1 MVMRDL
7 LFNRIH
13 WLQGLLLGLLLAAT
27 QAQAATFSASVDR
40 KEVAERDTFTLM
52 LRYSEQVGF
61 GSPDLTPLQQDF
73 QVLNQQRSNQFRSVN
88 GKTESFTEWTLT
100 LTPKRNGKLTI
111 PPIRF
116 ENQQTQPIT
125 INVRELSADVK
136 AQIAKEFFFDTEISQ
151 QDNYYVQGQI
161 LYTEKL
167 YYSVSH
173 EDATLSEFKVTDAL
187 VQPLGDVRQ
196 YTTVVDGQRLGVYE
210 RRFAIFPE
218 ESGELVIPGQRFS
231 ARISNPYDRWSRGRQ
246 GSAVSKPITLQVKP
260 IPQDYPQAPW
270 IPAENLSISETF
282 STPPQQWVAGEP
294 VTRTLIMTAKGLPG
308 SQLPAIALPVV
319 DNLRYYPDQ
328 TQQNEQ
334 SSDDGLTGTSE
345 QSIALVPGSSGRI
358 LLPEIRIPWWNTRSG
373 TLEYAVLPA
382 HSIQVKPAKGAV
394 ASSQTAEPVTNN
406 SDADAMEQPGDSA
419 GTSTTNN
426 GSAGELFFW
435 QLAVAVLVLSNG
447 LFLLLWWHARRTALT
462 RPAVSDSTQQD
473 HPQKTLK
480 QHWQAL
486 SKACQQGDAAAIRC
500 HLLAWVNAGGL
511 NRDDLSIRLP
521 LASLSQL
528 AGLLPEPRLQAALAE
543 LDARLY
549 SPQQNSAYNGQ
560 NLLALLKEQQRQSGK
575 TETQRAV
582 LYPH

>member
-13 WLQGLLLGLLLAAT
+13 WLLILLLAAT
-27 QAQAATFSASVDR
+27 QVQAATFSASVDR
-40 KEVAERDTFTLM
+40 KEVAERDTFNLM

-61 GSPDLTPLQQDF
+61 GSPDLTPLQNDF
-73 QVLNQQRSNQFRSVN
+73 QVLNQQRSNQFRSIN

-100 LTPKRNGKLTI
+100 LTPKRNGNLTI

-125 INVRELSADVK
+125 IRVRELSADVK

-187 VQPLGDVRQ
+187 IQPLGDVRQ

-270 IPAENLSISETF
+270 IPAENLNISEIF
-282 STPPQQWVAGEP
+282 STPLQQWVAGEP
-294 VTRTLIMTAKGLPG
+294 VTRTLILTAKGLPG
-308 SQLPAIALPVV
+308 SQLPATALPVV

-382 HSIQVKPAKGAV
+382 HSIQVQPAKGGRT
-394 ASSQTAEPVTNN
+394 SSPAAPL
-406 SDADAMEQPGDSA
+406 
-419 GTSTTNN
+419 STT
-426 GSAGELFFW
+426 GSRAAETQPLQPQPDASPASDSLLWW
-435 QLAVAVLVLSNG
+435 QLAVAFLLFGNGVL
-447 LFLLLWWHARRTALT
+447 LLLWWHARRAAQTQ
-462 RPAVSDSTQQD
+462 PATIDGGQQD
-473 HPQKTLK
+473 HPQKTPK
-480 QHWQAL
+480 QRWQAL
-486 SKACQQGDAAAIRC
+486 SKACQQGNAAAIRSN
-500 HLLAWVNAGGL
+500 LLAWVNAGGL
-511 NRDDLSIRLP
+511 NSKDLSSHLP

-543 LDARLY
+543 LDTRLY

-560 NLLALLKEQQRQSGK
+560 NLLILLKEQQRQSAK
-575 TETQRAV
+575 AEKSQAV

>member
-13 WLQGLLLGLLLAAT
+13 WLQGLLLALLLAAT
-27 QAQAATFSASVDR
+27 QVQAATFSASVDR

-61 GSPDLTPLQQDF
+61 GSPDLTPLQNDF
-73 QVLNQQRSNQFRSVN
+73 QVLNQQRSNQFRSIN

-100 LTPKRNGKLTI
+100 LTPRRNGKLTI

-125 INVRELSADVK
+125 INVRELSDDVK

-334 SSDDGLTGTSE
+334 SSDDGLSGTSE

-358 LLPEIRIPWWNTRSG
+358 LLPEIRIPWWNTRSA

-382 HSIQVKPAKGAV
+382 HSIQIKPAKGTA
-394 ASSQTAEPVTNN
+394 ASSQTAEPVKNN
-406 SDADAMEQPGDSA
+406 SADSAADATAQPA
-419 GTSTTNN
+419 
-426 GSAGELFFW
+426 AGETSSTAELLVW

-447 LFLLLWWHARRTALT
+447 LFLLLWWHVRRTTPA
-462 RPAVSDSTQQD
+462 RPAASESAQQD

-486 SKACQQGDAAAIRC
+486 NKACQQGDAAAIRS
-500 HLLAWVNAGGL
+500 HLLDWANAGGL
-511 NRDDLSIRLP
+511 NLRNVNNQQP
-521 LASLSQL
+521 LVSLSQL
-528 AGLLPEPRLQAALAE
+528 GERLPEPRLQAALAE

-560 NLLALLKEQQRQSGK
+560 NLLALLKELQRQSGK

>member
-13 WLQGLLLGLLLAAT
+13 WLQGLLLALLLAAT
-27 QAQAATFSASVDR
+27 QVQAATFSASVDR

-61 GSPDLTPLQQDF
+61 GSPDLTPLQNDF
-73 QVLNQQRSNQFRSVN
+73 QVLNQQRSNQFRSIN

-246 GSAVSKPITLQVKP
+246 GSAVSKPITLQVNP

-294 VTRTLIMTAKGLPG
+294 VTRTLILTAKGLPG

-334 SSDDGLTGTSE
+334 SSDEGLTGTSE

-394 ASSQTAEPVTNN
+394 LTPKTAEPVTDNN
-406 SDADAMEQPGDSA
+406 TED
-419 GTSTTNN
+419 STTTAAPQPLADN
-426 GSAGELFFW
+426 SSELLVW

-462 RPAVSDSTQQD
+462 RPAVPDSTQQD

-486 SKACQQGDAAAIRC
+486 NKACQQGDAAAIRS
-500 HLLAWVNAGGL
+500 HLLAWANAGGL
-511 NRDDLSIRLP
+511 NLRNVNNQQP
-521 LASLSQL
+521 LVSLSQL
-528 AGLLPEPRLQAALAE
+528 GERLPEPRLQAALAE

-560 NLLALLKEQQRQSGK
+560 NLLALLKEQQRQSDNK
-575 TETQRAV
+575 EKAQAA

>member
-13 WLQGLLLGLLLAAT
+13 WLLALLLCAI
-27 QAQAATFSASVDR
+27 QVQAATFSASVDR
-40 KEVAERDTFTLM
+40 KEVAEHDTFNLT

-61 GSPDLTPLQQDF
+61 GSPDLTPLEQDF
-73 QVLNQQRSNQFRSVN
+73 QVLNQQRSNQFRSIN
-88 GKTESFTEWTLT
+88 GKSESFTEWTLT

-111 PPIRF
+111 PPVRF

-125 INVRELSADVK
+125 IIVRELSADVK
-136 AQIAKEFFFDTEISQ
+136 AQIAKEFFFDIEVSQ
-151 QDNYYVQGQI
+151 QDSYYVQGQI

-167 YYSVSH
+167 YYSVNH

-246 GSAVSKPITLQVKP
+246 GSAVSKPITLQVKA
-260 IPQDYPQAPW
+260 IPPDYPQAPW

-294 VTRTLIMTAKGLPG
+294 VTRTLILTAKGLPG

-334 SSDDGLTGTSE
+334 SSDEGLTGTSE

-382 HSIQVKPAKGAV
+382 HSIQVKPARD
-394 ASSQTAEPVTNN
+394 ASTSTPMPRPEPADATAMQTPATVTVTAE
-406 SDADAMEQPGDSA
+406 QPSVFLWQMVCGLLIVS
-419 GTSTTNN
+419 NV
-426 GSAGELFFW
+426 LF
-435 QLAVAVLVLSNG
+435 AVL
-447 LFLLLWWHARRTALT
+447 WWRAQRQ
-462 RPAVSDSTQQD
+462 RPQSVADRHDNPSDNRA
-473 HPQKTLK
+473 KTLT
-480 QHWQAL
+480 QCWQAL
-486 SKACQQGDAAAIRC
+486 TKACQKGDAHAIRSA
-500 HLLAWVNAGGL
+500 LLGWVNAGGL
-511 NRDDLSIRLP
+511 STSGLSPAPDAAHLP
-521 LASLSQL
+521 LTSLHPI
-528 AGLLPEPRLQAALAE
+528 AGLLAEPKLKAALAE
-543 LDARLY
+543 LDAYLY
-549 SPQQNSAYNGQ
+549 SPTVNSAFNGQ
-560 NLLALLKEQQRQSGK
+560 NLLSLLKQQRQRAES
-575 TETQRAV
+575 TQPRAS
-582 LYPH
+582 LYPL